1 MTRQRYTKEESV
13 NRIRNLLT
21 GDVVSTSDAPNTLQ
35 GPVMNFEEALSD
47 IAELCANSLPSE
59 TVGVVPEVFVS
70 SVDEANAYTNKTNT
84 KALTPAS
91 HAWAH
96 EYGGIYVST
105 GTTAI
110 AYTQDTWTKVTGTF
124 ASYMNDS
131 GSEIDCD
138 WNDDRITINE
148 TGVYFVTYQLSIWN
162 YGATGNVLRSEVYS
176 NGFSIPYTRAKL
188 TMGASG
194 TVHNMFGMG
203 NIYIVSGTS
212 IDLRLMVS
220 VSNTLRI
227 DCAQLHV
234 SKLNG

>member
-1 MTRQRYTKEESV
+1 MTRQRYPKEESV

-47 IAELCANSLPSE
+47 IAELLANSLPDESA
-59 TVGVVPEVFVS
+59 GAVPEVFVAT
-70 SVDEANAYTNKTNT
+70 VAEANADTGLSNT

-124 ASYMNDS
+124 AGVMQTS
-131 GSEIDCD
+131 GSEITC
-138 WNDDRITINE
+138 NYANDRILINE
-148 TGVYFVTYQLSIWN
+148 TGVYFITYQLSIWN
-162 YGATGNVLRSEVYS
+162 YGATGNVLRSEAYV
-176 NGFSIPYTRAKL
+176 NGISQPQTRAKL

-194 TVHNMFGMG
+194 TVHNMSGMG
-203 NIYIVSGTS
+203 NAYVVSGTAV
-212 IDLRLMVS
+212 DLRLLVS

-227 DCAQLHV
+227 DIAQLHV
-234 SKLNG
+234 QKLIG